1 MNKSMRF
8 QKRITANYLF
18 KATQR
23 TNVKLIIQS
32 RLLGFHCSNR
42 LATNISNM
50 ATEKG
55 QQRHLAID
63 AVRNI
68 LPLRLR
74 TLRLFCFFCWRTNIL
89 FGKSNNPYKKLVI
102 N

>member
-1 MNKSMRF
+1 MNKSLRF
-8 QKRITANYLF
+8 QKRITANCLF
-18 KATQR
+18 KTTQR
-23 TNVKLIIQS
+23 PNVKLRIQS
-32 RLLGFHCSNR
+32 RLLGYNCSNR

-74 TLRLFCFFCWRTNIL
+74 TLGLFFVDEHSL
-89 FGKSNNPYKKLVI
+89 FHK
-102 N
+102 